1 MKSLH
6 AFTATLLVPAIFVAG
21 CSSLEQAG
29 QMAASKE
36 GTGVQIFGA
45 IVVLSKYK
53 ASQNQIAIAETRAR
67 RAFVDLALKPAYEA
81 RTQNLRKIAASSP
94 PGGSRKPTVTRKAVT
109 RKVVDRPLGHA
120 NRAQAEESSQ
130 PDAADQARA
139 ELASIS
145 ASWREAADQVTNGK
159 YAPDFDAGVSGGAET
174 AALDFPKV
182 SESQVLASSA
192 AYVPRY
198 IAVSVPAEKAV
209 PGSRAAVMLW
219 DTQSSQLA
227 SDTVYALDRT
237 PPSGKSSEIDDKK
250 VQYAAE

>member
-1 MKSLH
+1 MKPLS
-6 AFTATLLVPAIFVAG
+6 AFTAVLLVPAIFVSG

-29 QMAASKE
+29 QMTASKE

-53 ASQNQIAIAETRAR
+53 ASQNQIAIAETKAR

-81 RTQNLRKIAASSP
+81 RAKKLRKLASAPSRP
-94 PGGSRKPTVTRKAVT
+94 RSSRPVGVARNSEGGARNQVQ
-109 RKVVDRPLGHA
+109 RPDL
-120 NRAQAEESSQ
+120 EESSQ
-130 PDAADQARA
+130 PDSAMQARA
-139 ELASIS
+139 ELAAIS
-145 ASWREAADQVTNGK
+145 SSWKEVANQVTNGK
-159 YAPDFDAGVSGGAET
+159 YAPDFDAGISRDGET
-174 AALDFPKV
+174 AALNFPKV

-198 IAVSVPAEKAV
+198 IAVSVPAEKEV
-209 PGSRAAVMLW
+209 PGSKAAVMLW

-237 PPSGKSSEIDDKK
+237 PPTSKSSEIDDKQ

>member
-1 MKSLH
+1 MKPLS
-6 AFTATLLVPAIFVAG
+6 AFTAFLLVPAIFVSG

-36 GTGVQIFGA
+36 GTGIQIFGA
-45 IVVLSKYK
+45 IVVLSKYQ
-53 ASQNQIAIAETRAR
+53 ASQNQIAIAETKAR

-81 RTQNLRKIAASSP
+81 RAKKLRKVAASSP
-94 PGGSRKPTVTRKAVT
+94 ARSSSKPAVT
-109 RKVVDRPLGHA
+109 RKPEGRSSNQVRRSSDV
-120 NRAQAEESSQ
+120 ESRQ
-130 PDAADQARA
+130 PEASVQARA
-139 ELASIS
+139 ELAAIS
-145 ASWREAADQVTNGK
+145 TSWREVANQITNGK
-159 YAPDFDAGVSGGAET
+159 YAPDFDAGVSSNSET

-192 AYVPRY
+192 AYIPRY